1 VESGRVTFQTRIS
14 RGDCTSVVTFEVDL
28 HKLSH
33 DELERLSAFLAER
46 HAGSGTTTRW
56 FVLSLGH
63 QLNTPATARTQ
74 QVRQGR
80 QGQELLLEH
89 TLPDPAFAVALNVT

>member
-56 FVLSLGH
+56 FV